1 MHTSWRALTQKENN
15 IVKKFLII
23 PIITICIILISCSRD
38 NNADS
43 NKEYFIIDST
53 ETNRKDW
60 ERQWKEYAS
69 FPILFLGNLEDTI
82 YLNHK
87 LSEYPVPP
95 PPISHQIYG
104 FEFLEDSTILL
115 DMNFNTMKYKKNMA
129 IYEQN
134 LMIHPLKKFCSDYFE
149 GSSIYVSDSLD
160 IKVDINFNIAKID
173 NKGGHYNG
181 FPIIITNHLS
191 DTIFIDSKP
200 KITAYFEAKDSLGIW
215 RKIIDCDYHGMPIAK
230 KYLLPPGYS
239 IISSIYKTNGNYET
253 IQRIK
258 IGNNY
263 SNEWIGKINY
273 NQFYWDSVDRKT
285 TTR

>member
-1 MHTSWRALTQKENN
+1 M
-15 IVKKFLII
+15 KKFLVI
-23 PIITICIILISCSRD
+23 PIITICIILISCSRG
-38 NNADS
+38 NYADS
-43 NKEYFIIDST
+43 NTEYFIIDST
-53 ETNRKDW
+53 KTIRKNW

-69 FPILFLGNLEDTI
+69 FPILFLGKLKDTI
-82 YLNHK
+82 YLNHN
-87 LSEYPVPP
+87 LHEYPVPP
-95 PPISHQIYG
+95 PSIPYQIYG

-115 DMNFNTMKYKKNMA
+115 DVNYDTLNYKKNMA

-134 LMIHPLKKFCSDYFE
+134 LMSQPLEKFCSDNFE

-173 NKGGHYNG
+173 NKDGRYNG
-181 FPIIITNHLS
+181 FPIIITNHLD

-200 KITAYFEAKDSLGIW
+200 KITAYLEAKDSSGIW
-215 RKIIDCDYHGMPIAK
+215 RRVIDCGIHGMPISK
-230 KYLLPPGYS
+230 KFLLPPGYS

-273 NQFYWDSVDRKT
+273 NQFYWHSDEK
-285 TTR
+285 